1 MVLYSP
7 MTSRLAEEPGEGA
20 ERGVGRAMTKAA
32 LSVYM
37 YGLYLVSG
45 VALPFLIA
53 PHFTLGLFG
62 LTAGDDMWIRF
73 VGVLV
78 GIIGSFYISAVLTR
92 TDRFLAWTVPT
103 RYVSATFLASM
114 VAFGEAGMALLL
126 FASLDALTA
135 SLTWVAI
142 RADQEEQATA

>member
-1 MVLYSP
+1 
-7 MTSRLAEEPGEGA
+7 
-20 ERGVGRAMTKAA
+20 MTKAA

-53 PHFTLGLFG
+53 PHFTLGIFG
-62 LTAGDDMWIRF
+62 LSAGDNIWVRF
-73 VGVLV
+73 VGLLA

-92 TDRFLAWTVPT
+92 TDKFLAWTIPT
-103 RYVSATFLASM
+103 RYASATFMSVMAAL
-114 VAFGEAGMALLL
+114 GEAGIALLL

-142 RADQEEQATA
+142 RADQEEQAAA